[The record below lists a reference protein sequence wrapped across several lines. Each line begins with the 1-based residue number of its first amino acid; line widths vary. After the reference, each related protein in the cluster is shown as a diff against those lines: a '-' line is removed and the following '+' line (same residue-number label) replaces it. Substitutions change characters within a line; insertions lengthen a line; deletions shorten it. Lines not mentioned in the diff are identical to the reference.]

1 VADREKEEEREG
13 GAFCRYHRKIDD
25 GEGKDRLEW
34 KGEVCVD
41 IRDM

>member
-1 VADREKEEEREG
+1 VADCEKEEEREA
-13 GAFCRYHRKIDD
+13 GAFWRYHRKIDD
-25 GEGKDRLEW
+25 RGGKDRLEW